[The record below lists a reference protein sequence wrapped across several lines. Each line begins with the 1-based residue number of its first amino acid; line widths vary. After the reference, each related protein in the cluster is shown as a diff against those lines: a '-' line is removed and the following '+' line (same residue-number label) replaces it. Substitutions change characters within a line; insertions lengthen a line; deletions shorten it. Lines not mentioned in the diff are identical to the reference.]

1 MSRFIVAATAALALS
16 ACSGGSNPFVDAASD
31 TDTTTDTTTD
41 TGTDSGIDSDRTL
54 PPGTASPDADS
65 GIYRS
70 EPTQSEG
77 GNSGDGYANDI
88 SYDADSDT
96 FFVNNLAFDGDNEYA
111 RGTKV
116 SSLPGGKSQYAVYE
130 ADPLATDPDSSAP
143 ISQFSHRAIYGV
155 SRNGQDKF
163 AIVRTGAYVGYGFGG
178 FVYQREGGVTLPSTG
193 QAIYNG
199 QMAGLRDFN
208 GASGLEYTTADIE
221 IAIDFDDFDETTGSR
236 GDAVTGTITN
246 RRIFDIEG
254 TDITSD
260 VLSRIGTSA
269 GTTLRSYPTAT
280 FVVGPGVMDDNGELL
295 GTVSSSYVDS
305 SGESQSFE
313 SGNYYAIVS
322 GNNAKRIVGVVVL
335 ENSVD
340 PIASSVR
347 ETSGFIVY
355 R

>member
-1 MSRFIVAATAALALS
+1 MSRFLVAAATALALS
-16 ACSGGSNPFVDAASD
+16 ACGSGSNPFVDAASD
-31 TDTTTDTTTD
+31 TDTDTTTD
-41 TGTDSGIDSDRTL
+41 TDTGIDSDRTL
-54 PPGTASPDADS
+54 PPGTPSPDAAT

-70 EPTQSEG
+70 EPTESEG
-77 GNSGDGYANDI
+77 GNTGDGYANDI
-88 SYDADSDT
+88 SYDADTDT
-96 FFVNNLAFDGDNEYA
+96 FMVNNLAFDGDNAYA

-116 SSLPGGKSQYAVYE
+116 SSLAGKYAVYE
-130 ADPLATDPDSSAP
+130 ADGLATDPDSSTP

-199 QMAGLRDFN
+199 VMAGLRDFN
-208 GASGLEYTTADIE
+208 GTGGLEYTTADIE
-221 IAIDFDDFDETTGSR
+221 VAIDFDDFDETTGSR
-236 GDAVTGTITN
+236 GDAVRGAITN

-260 VLSRIGTSA
+260 VLMRIEDDQGI
-269 GTTLRSYPTAT
+269 TLRSYPTAT

-295 GTVSSSYVDS
+295 GEVSSSYVDS
-305 SGESQSFE
+305 SGTTQEFE

-340 PIASSVR
+340 PIAESVR

>member
-1 MSRFIVAATAALALS
+1 MSRFIVAAATVLALS

-31 TDTTTDTTTD
+31 TDTDTTTD
-41 TGTDSGIDSDRTL
+41 TDTGTGIDSDRTL
-54 PPGTASPDADS
+54 PPGTPSPDADN

-70 EPTQSEG
+70 EPTESEG
-77 GNSGDGYANDI
+77 GNTGDGYASDI

-116 SSLPGGKSQYAVYE
+116 SSLAGKYAVYE
-130 ADPLATDPDSSAP
+130 ADDLATDPDSSTP

-155 SRNGQDKF
+155 SRSGEEKF

-178 FVYQREGGVTLPSTG
+178 FVYQREGGVTLPTTG

-199 QMAGLRDFN
+199 VMAGLRDYN
-208 GASGLEYTTADIE
+208 GTGGLEYTTADIE
-221 IAIDFDDFDETTGSR
+221 IAIDFDDFDESTGSR
-236 GDAVTGTITN
+236 GDAVRGTITN

-260 VLSRIGTSA
+260 VLTRIGTSE

-280 FVVGPGVMDDNGELL
+280 FKVGPGVMDDNGELL
-295 GTVSSSYVDS
+295 GEVSSYYVDS
-305 SGESQSFE
+305 SGETQTFE
-313 SGNYYAIVS
+313 SGNYYAVVA
-322 GNNAKRIVGVVVL
+322 GDDAERIVGVVVL

-340 PIASSVR
+340 PVAESVR